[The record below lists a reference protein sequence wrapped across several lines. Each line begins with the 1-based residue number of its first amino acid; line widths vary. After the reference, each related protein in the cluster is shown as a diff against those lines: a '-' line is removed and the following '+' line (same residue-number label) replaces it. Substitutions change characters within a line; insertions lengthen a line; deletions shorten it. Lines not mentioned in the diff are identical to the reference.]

1 MVSSLLPSTS
11 DMAKAVVILLSGI
24 AATDS
29 IMASASTKWSIWA
42 DSACTSGPGPSQSLV
57 DGQCYAPSD
66 FCGAVGLNSTVCT
79 AQTQRLGMSSFKESV
94 IGAYVGVTAYNCTGC
109 TSSATCATSSIPLP
123 CGQCLST
130 SALTGAAAGV
140 FVKVECAN
148 STSTTPGGGATKN
161 SVERA
166 SPLVSTALFAAT
178 FLGAFIMVL

>member
-42 DSACTSGPGPSQSLV
+42 DSTCSSGPGPSQSLV

-66 FCGAVGLNSTVCT
+66 FCGAVGLNSTVSQQPVQLHQFLCLV
-79 AQTQRLGMSSFKESV
+79 ASV
-94 IGAYVGVTAYNCTGC
+94 Y
-109 TSSATCATSSIPLP
+109 P
-123 CGQCLST
+123 T